1 MNGGSP
7 EPLLGVTVAG
17 WPAFVVDAILRR
29 YLPPYLKAMTPEQAR
44 EVEHFHTAVH
54 AAAAYWQSRTSVS
67 GSAEPGAAEMASRS
81 TGEDLSTT
89 QAAAL
94 LGVSERRVCQLAAD
108 WQHDGLARKVG
119 RSWLVDREAVTVYS
133 RKAA

>member
-1 MNGGSP
+1 
-7 EPLLGVTVAG
+7 
-17 WPAFVVDAILRR
+17 
-29 YLPPYLKAMTPEQAR
+29 MTPEQAR
-44 EVEHFHTAVH
+44 EVEHLHAAVH
-54 AAAAYWQSRTSVS
+54 AAAAYWQSRASVN
-67 GSAEPGAAEMASRS
+67 GNAEVGAAEVASRS

-119 RSWLVDREAVTVYS
+119 HSWLVDREAVGGLLEEGLMS
-133 RKAA
+133 RAEDTAGRDLERHALRLALAPVFQ